1 MKIMRLIFL
10 FSIALSLFSCSDAG
24 NYGAP
29 VQEQGALT
37 VNELVERLGSEKEFE
52 ATVAG
57 RVQNACHGEG
67 CWLELQSENGSLVM
81 VTYKDKAFTLP
92 IGIEGREV
100 VMQGRA
106 WVDSVSVEE
115 LKKNAEENGKTSEE
129 IQAIVNPEYSL
140 NFEAAGVLLKEK

>member
-1 MKIMRLIFL
+1 MRYFPLILIFSSL
-10 FSIALSLFSCSDAG
+10 LLLFSCSDAG
-24 NYGAP
+24 NYGAA

-37 VNELVERLGSEKEFE
+37 VDQLVARLGSEKEFE

-57 RVQNACHGEG
+57 RVENACHGEG
-67 CWLELQSENGSLVM
+67 CWLELQAENGSLVM

-92 IGIEGREV
+92 TGIEGREV

-115 LKKNAEENGKTSEE
+115 LKKNAGEEGKTAEE
-129 IQAIVNPEYSL
+129 IQTIVNPEYSL